1 MIARRESRNR
11 SHRTKGGMALSAAAG
26 KVNGGPR
33 RFGFEKVEG
42 KTGVLTP
49 RPAEV
54 AVAQLIFEWAREGKT
69 QVAIARELNA
79 LGHRTAGGH
88 AWSQPRVGR
97 VLADR
102 IWIGELVNQAGT
114 HKLMDEPLIDPE
126 LWHAAQRTLC
136 KDGKRRGRHS
146 ERFLLAGGL
155 LRCGCCGSAMAAR
168 RAETP
173 AGMREHYRC
182 MGRRSG
188 AVECKQPDVPRQTID
203 ASVMEYFAAVALDVE
218 GTVAQLTD
226 ERDRRLAELD
236 ERLAVVRSRERE
248 ADAELARMDAAL
260 REGMPLEQWR
270 RVVAPAE
277 ANKAQAQADIDALLD
292 EREQVEGTLEVAD
305 AAGEFVE
312 RIAALRAAVAGEVT
326 QAESLRS
333 TQVTLR
339 RVFDGFVL
347 HRADSPSAPRRVHA
361 ELGLGVKDYVIEP
374 SVAEEAR
381 LGTLPAGTPV
391 VSREPLSLAQGN
403 SRPSRRGR
411 NNRSGSP
418 RGTAGGS
425 PRRSRTA
432 RPRGC
437 PS

>member
-1 MIARRESRNR
+1 
-11 SHRTKGGMALSAAAG
+11 
-26 KVNGGPR
+26 
-33 RFGFEKVEG
+33 
-42 KTGVLTP
+42 
-49 RPAEV
+49 
-54 AVAQLIFEWAREGKT
+54 
-69 QVAIARELNA
+69 
-79 LGHRTAGGH
+79 
-88 AWSQPRVGR
+88 
-97 VLADR
+97 
-102 IWIGELVNQAGT
+102 
-114 HKLMDEPLIDPE
+114 
-126 LWHAAQRTLC
+126 
-136 KDGKRRGRHS
+136 
-146 ERFLLAGGL
+146 
-155 LRCGCCGSAMAAR
+155 
-168 RAETP
+168 
-173 AGMREHYRC
+173 
-182 MGRRSG
+182 
-188 AVECKQPDVPRQTID
+188 
-203 ASVMEYFAAVALDVE
+203 
-218 GTVAQLTD
+218 
-226 ERDRRLAELD
+226 
-236 ERLAVVRSRERE
+236 
-248 ADAELARMDAAL
+248 MDAAL

-403 SRPSRRGR
+403 SRPSRPGR

-432 RPRGC
+432 TPRGC